1 MGSEQIAIVF
11 AGALAAGIV
20 NGMTGF
26 GTAVTAVGIWLY
38 AMPPTAAASLA
49 IICAV
54 VAQLQTLPMMW
65 RSIRWERVLPMVA
78 PGFLGVPVGTLIL
91 TDIDPTVFK
100 LGVGC
105 FLMIYST
112 YVLLRKGHFHT
123 AWGGKLADGVVG
135 FGGGILGGL
144 TGMAGP
150 LPVIWTDVRGWTK
163 EHRRAVVQAFNLSVL
178 SLAVVSHAVSGL
190 LTRDVL
196 IDTAISLP
204 ATIGGAWFGA
214 FLYRRLADQ
223 TYQRAVMVL
232 LFISGAGLIW
242 ASW

>member
-1 MGSEQIAIVF
+1 MGSTQVILVL

-26 GTAVTAVGIWLY
+26 GTAVTAVGIWVY
-38 AMPPTAAASLA
+38 VIPPEAAASLA
-49 IICAV
+49 IICAA

-65 RSIRWERVLPMVA
+65 RSIRWDRVVPMVV
-78 PGFLGVPVGTLIL
+78 PGVVGVPLGTLLL
-91 TDIDPTVFK
+91 THIDPKAFK
-100 LGVGC
+100 LLIGC
-105 FLMIYST
+105 FLIIYPI
-112 YVLLRKGHFHT
+112 YALFRKDRFHSD
-123 AWGGKLADGVVG
+123 WGGRAADGVVG

-144 TGMAGP
+144 TGLAGP
-150 LPVIWTDVRGWTK
+150 LPVIWTDVRGWAK
-163 EHRRAVVQAFNLSVL
+163 EHRRAVVQAFNFTVL
-178 SLAVVSHAVSGL
+178 SFAAVSHAVSGL

-196 IDTAISLP
+196 IDTAIALP

-223 TYQRAVMVL
+223 TYLRAVMIL
-232 LFISGAGLIW
+232 LFVSGAALIW